1 MKITIGSVFSDSPKN
16 NYWYDLQIKNLNFP
30 HIVYPNCD
38 YKFPHSTV
46 LKRIGSGKDQQGHVE
61 GLNELISYF
70 KTIDSDYYLILD
82 SDCFPVQKDWF
93 KKLIPNLKN
102 GVSAIV
108 RYENLDS
115 FAHPSAFF
123 FKKEILKTLEFGI
136 NKVKNIVGFEFHEVT
151 SNVKD
156 FFPLIRTNYVNPH
169 PIMFG
174 IYWKM
179 FYHHGAGSRSLKFR
193 AINDLKYY
201 ENTEIDKL
209 NEENFRK
216 LISNTD
222 EYIQYLNTGK
232 KTIKVL

>member
-1 MKITIGSVFSDSPKN
+1 MKITVGSVFSDSPRN

-46 LKRIGSGKDQQGHVE
+46 LKRIGSGTDQQGHVE

-123 FKKEILKTLEFGI
+123 FKKDILKTLEFGI
-136 NKVKNIVGFEFHEVT
+136 NKVKNIVGFEFDEVT